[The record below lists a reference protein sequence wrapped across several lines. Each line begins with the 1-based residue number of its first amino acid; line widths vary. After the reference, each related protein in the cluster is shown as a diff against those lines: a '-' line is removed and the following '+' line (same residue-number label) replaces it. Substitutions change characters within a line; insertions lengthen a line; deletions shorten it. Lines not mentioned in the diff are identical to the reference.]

1 MSSERGVRNPS
12 AESPRVPGEGYS
24 AQGKSGAKA
33 RPQGVVDAQ
42 PVDIPVPL
50 YSRQFQVRGTKGLS
64 FGTNRPTRRRTA
76 MEGRRRIGEPRRW
89 LTWGKCVGRGLGKSG
104 PHISR
109 DTM

>member
-42 PVDIPVPL
+42 PVDIPVPPCPRPSQ
-50 YSRQFQVRGTKGLS
+50 YTGTKGLPS
-64 FGTNRPTRRRTA
+64 GEPTDRVAGSEGGTQ
-76 MEGRRRIGEPRRW
+76 EGR
-89 LTWGKCVGRGLGKSG
+89 
-104 PHISR
+104 
-109 DTM
+109 

>member
-42 PVDIPVPL
+42 PVDIPVPPCPRP
-50 YSRQFQVRGTKGLS
+50 YRNRVAKGLS
-64 FGTNRPTRRRTA
+64 SDEPTHSKDASDAGTQKGRSTQA
-76 MEGRRRIGEPRRW
+76 M
-89 LTWGKCVGRGLGKSG
+89 VVLG
-104 PHISR
+104 
-109 DTM
+109 

>member
-42 PVDIPVPL
+42 LVDIPVPL
-50 YSRQFQVRGTKGLS
+50 YARSSQLLIAKGLPS
-64 FGTNRPTRRRTA
+64 
-76 MEGRRRIGEPRRW
+76 GEPTHLDAGSKEGTQEDR
-89 LTWGKCVGRGLGKSG
+89 
-104 PHISR
+104 
-109 DTM
+109 

>member
-42 PVDIPVPL
+42 PVDIPVPPCP
-50 YSRQFQVRGTKGLS
+50 RQYQYLVAKGLS
-64 FGTNRPTRRRTA
+64 SDEPTHEVAVSKEGTQ
-76 MEGRRRIGEPRRW
+76 EG
-89 LTWGKCVGRGLGKSG
+89 K
-104 PHISR
+104 
-109 DTM
+109 